1 MDKLDM
7 LFNLIETNKK
17 SREDFQNNILERLE
31 RLEGDI
37 SDLKTEIEDL
47 RELKGKLTGA
57 CLTVSTVIGLIPFI
71 FKHLG

>member
-7 LFNLIETNKK
+7 LFNLIEANKK

-31 RLEGDI
+31 RMEGDI

-47 RELKGKLTGA
+47 REFKGKLTGA